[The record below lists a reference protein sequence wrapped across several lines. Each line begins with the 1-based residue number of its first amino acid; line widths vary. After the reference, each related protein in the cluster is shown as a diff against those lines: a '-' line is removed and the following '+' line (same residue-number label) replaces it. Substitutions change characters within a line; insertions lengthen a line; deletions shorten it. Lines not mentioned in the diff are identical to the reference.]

1 MVDENASA
9 TVLSGCLRFCTFHS
23 SLRIQKTKVSVVS
36 SIVKRYLGFAVK
48 WIVGG
53 AFEIRRLEMPALQ
66 IKSFIELSFLGFP
79 ASDTLCV

>member
-9 TVLSGCLRFCTFHS
+9 TVLSACLRFCTFHS
-23 SLRIQKTKVSVVS
+23 SLRIYNKVSVVS

-53 AFEIRRLEMPALQ
+53 AFEIRRLEMPA
-66 IKSFIELSFLGFP
+66 
-79 ASDTLCV
+79 